1 MLILLDRDGVVNA
14 ESEAYVKCLA
24 EFHPLPGSYEAV
36 ARLCEAGHE
45 VAVVT
50 NQSGIG
56 RKLIDPEELDRI
68 HGALRAGVARAGGR
82 IARIEVCPHVPEDE
96 CRCRKP
102 RTGLLVTAADA
113 LGFDPATSILVGD
126 RASDLAAAA
135 AFGCEGIL
143 VRTGR
148 GRATAAELDGGAS
161 TLVVDDLGGA
171 ADAILAR
178 NARASVAPRRR

>member
-56 RKLIDPEELDRI
+56 RKLIDPGELDRI
-68 HGALRAGVARAGGR
+68 HEALRAGVARAGGR
-82 IARIEVCPHVPEDE
+82 IARIEVHIKEVRDVAK
-96 CRCRKP
+96 KP
-102 RTGLLVTAADA
+102 ITAVWTRTC
-113 LGFDPATSILVGD
+113 
-126 RASDLAAAA
+126 DL
-135 AFGCEGIL
+135 
-143 VRTGR
+143 
-148 GRATAAELDGGAS
+148 
-161 TLVVDDLGGA
+161 
-171 ADAILAR
+171 
-178 NARASVAPRRR
+178 